1 MYCRMSPF
9 AFSIAPFCHEE
20 YGPAKYTGT
29 PKLLLIISCAANSKP
44 LSVVIVF
51 IRPLKGMSSCFTVS
65 ANFLAF
71 LPCFNFLMNSMFV
84 CFSTKVTMAPQLPF
98 PTMVSISKSPKR
110 TPSTSF
116 GLSLTLTRLG
126 MTTRLPPTGL
136 ARCFNLYRKVG
147 SATTILENKDNIQ
160 DILFTLEMKGIVRTL
175 AGEIYHLLK

>member
-1 MYCRMSPF
+1 MCSKLQTIVCSYCLYPSFKR
-9 AFSIAPFCHEE
+9 HEQ
-20 YGPAKYTGT
+20 
-29 PKLLLIISCAANSKP
+29 LLHS
-44 LSVVIVF
+44 LSQLLGI
-51 IRPLKGMSSCFTVS
+51 LTM
-65 ANFLAF
+65 LQ
-71 LPCFNFLMNSMFV
+71 LPHEQHV
-84 CFSTKVTMAPQLPF
+84 CLFSTKVTMAPQLPF

-175 AGEIYHLLK
+175 AGGIYHLLK